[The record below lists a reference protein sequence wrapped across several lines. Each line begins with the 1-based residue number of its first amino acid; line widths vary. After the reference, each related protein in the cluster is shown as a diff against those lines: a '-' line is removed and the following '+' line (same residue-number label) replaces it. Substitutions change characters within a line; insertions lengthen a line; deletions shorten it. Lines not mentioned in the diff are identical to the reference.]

1 MGGFCTPSYT
11 QLPEATSTVEGTEIP
26 EWVAA
31 AGREIFN
38 SATGIAGSYYPD
50 YTGERTASFDG
61 SKFTADERAGM
72 DIMRSGA
79 ENYLP
84 YMNRASDVA
93 NTLGGGYDSMSRSE
107 LLGDPY
113 SGASRG
119 YLEGDFQG
127 LSSDQLMGDYRGSSR
142 EDLLGSYDGAS
153 RADLLG
159 SYDGASREDL
169 IGQGVDPFSMD
180 NAQQYMD
187 IYQSS
192 MDPAVR
198 EIEQQTMQAQN
209 QARASAARSGAF
221 GGSRLGIMEGT
232 AAGEGAQAAGD
243 LRAQA
248 AREGLGFAAGRYD
261 QDVAQSERDRAARFG
276 AEDVMRGQFM
286 EDRQARF
293 GAEDTMRNRF
303 TQDQASRFGAEDT
316 MRNRFTQD
324 QASRFGAEDTMRG
337 QFMEDRSGRFSAED
351 ARRAQA
357 EADRSARFGAE
368 DVAYG
373 RYGDQRAARF
383 GAEDALRSGFET
395 DEASRIAQMNAYQGM
410 GADVMA
416 LQNQAAAGLISTGEV
431 QRILDQRELD
441 MAYADYTDQMQ
452 RPQDMVN
459 FALGALSGTPYET
472 RSRRYELGSSYS
484 ANPSVYGQA
493 LSGIGAGYSAYK
505 MAGN

>member
-1 MGGFCTPSYT
+1 
-11 QLPEATSTVEGTEIP
+11 
-26 EWVAA
+26 
-31 AGREIFN
+31 
-38 SATGIAGSYYPD
+38 
-50 YTGERTASFDG
+50 
-61 SKFTADERAGM
+61 
-72 DIMRSGA
+72 
-79 ENYLP
+79 
-84 YMNRASDVA
+84 
-93 NTLGGGYDSMSRSE
+93 
-107 LLGDPY
+107 
-113 SGASRG
+113 
-119 YLEGDFQG
+119 
-127 LSSDQLMGDYRGSSR
+127 
-142 EDLLGSYDGAS
+142 
-153 RADLLG
+153 
-159 SYDGASREDL
+159 
-169 IGQGVDPFSMD
+169 
-180 NAQQYMD
+180 
-187 IYQSS
+187 
-192 MDPAVR
+192 
-198 EIEQQTMQAQN
+198 
-209 QARASAARSGAF
+209 
-221 GGSRLGIMEGT
+221 
-232 AAGEGAQAAGD
+232 
-243 LRAQA
+243 
-248 AREGLGFAAGRYD
+248 
-261 QDVAQSERDRAARFG
+261 
-276 AEDVMRGQFM
+276 MRGQFM
-286 EDRQARF
+286 EDRQA
-293 GAEDTMRNRF
+293 
-303 TQDQASRFGAEDT
+303 RFGAEDT

-416 LQNQAAAGLISTGEV
+416 LQNQAAAGLISTGEA

>member
-1 MGGFCTPSYT
+1 MGSGCTQSYT
-11 QLPEATSTVEGTEIP
+11 DLPSSSETVAGTQIP

-31 AGREIFN
+31 AGRGLFAEAANIAQRDYDIFPGEGN
-38 SATGIAGSYYPD
+38 RIAD
-50 YTGERTASFDG
+50 LTDAERQ
-61 SKFTADERAGM
+61 GM
-72 DIMRSGA
+72 SILSQGA

-84 YMNRASDVA
+84 YMNRASEVA
-93 NTLGGGYDSMSRSE
+93 GTLGGGYQGMSSSE

-142 EDLLGSYDGAS
+142 ADLLGSYDGAS
-153 RADLLG
+153 REDLLG
-159 SYDGASREDL
+159 SYQGASREDL

-276 AEDVMRGQFM
+276 AEN
-286 EDRQARF
+286 
-293 GAEDTMRNRF
+293 TMRNRF
-303 TQDQASRFGAEDT
+303 TQDQESRFGAEDV

-324 QASRFGAEDTMRG
+324 QDSRFGAEDVMRG

-357 EADRSARFGAE
+357 ESDRSARFSAE
-368 DVAYG
+368 NTMYG
-373 RYGDQRAARF
+373 RYGDEQAARF
-383 GAEDALRSGFET
+383 DADTAGRSTYET
-395 DEASRIAQMNAYQGM
+395 NEASRIQQMQAYQGM
-410 GADVMA
+410 APLVQD
-416 LQNQAAAGLISTGEV
+416 LQRQAAAGLIGAGEAERMLD
-431 QRILDQRELD
+431 QQALDLAYADFLDQR
-441 MAYADYTDQMQ
+441 DYDKQQ
-452 RPQDMVN
+452 VN
-459 FALGALSGTPYET
+459 FALGALSGTPYNT
-472 RSRRYELGSSYS
+472 INRSYTTGTNMT
-484 ANPSVYGQA
+484 ANPSLFGQA
-493 LSGIGAGYSAYK
+493 LGGMGSLYSAYK